1 MTTQQYMINN
11 VNKFSIGQREVISR
25 MIIFREYQLHQPNNG
40 AYVNIDLLNDEIL
53 DDIYEFMVSCVT
65 T

>member
-1 MTTQQYMINN
+1 MTNKQYIINN
-11 VNKFSIGQREVISR
+11 VNKLSIGQREVISR
-25 MIIFREYQLHQPNNG
+25 MIIFREYPLNQTNNG
-40 AYVNIDLLNDEIL
+40 VYININLLNDEII